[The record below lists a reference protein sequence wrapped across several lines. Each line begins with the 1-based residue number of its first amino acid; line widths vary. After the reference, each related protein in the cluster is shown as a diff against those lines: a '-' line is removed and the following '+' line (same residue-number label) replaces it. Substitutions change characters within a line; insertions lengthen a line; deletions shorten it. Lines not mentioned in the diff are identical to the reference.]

1 MRTGCKKSKNN
12 PNQCN
17 YYSSSKGRCSLGKV
31 PYTCSLIEQPKK
43 GTKKA
48 KQAEQVR
55 SFYGMSQTQEQD
67 EGLVYIDDLYR

>member
-12 PNQCN
+12 PNQCQ

-31 PYTCSLIEQPKK
+31 PFTCSLIQQPKP
-43 GTKKA
+43 GSKKA

-55 SFYGMSQTQEQD
+55 HFYGSQSQDQD